1 MIWHFNQIELT
12 HYLNIPWRLGV
23 VEAKQLFPPPQ
34 IPGFNTQQQWC
45 IQLGWALQQT
55 QLAVFTGGKLVWIKW
70 SCSSCCIKVVIVG
83 QFCYFASFSYNNL
96 DAQQGLQDTWGTIG
110 NWQTEIGTLPWIG
123 TLALVEELENLS
135 DPEIRLRTIHS
146 PPYWGLGMTT
156 SSLKT
161 N

>member
-1 MIWHFNQIELT
+1 MAPGCGRSKTTLPTTARTWVHHPAAAVHPAWPGAPTNTIGRVVGSWCGSSGRVPLAAS
-12 HYLNIPWRLGV
+12 RL
-23 VEAKQLFPPPQ
+23 L
-34 IPGFNTQQQWC
+34 
-45 IQLGWALQQT
+45 
-55 QLAVFTGGKLVWIKW
+55 
-70 SCSSCCIKVVIVG
+70 SR

-96 DAQQGLQDTWGTIG
+96 DAQRGLQDTWGTIG